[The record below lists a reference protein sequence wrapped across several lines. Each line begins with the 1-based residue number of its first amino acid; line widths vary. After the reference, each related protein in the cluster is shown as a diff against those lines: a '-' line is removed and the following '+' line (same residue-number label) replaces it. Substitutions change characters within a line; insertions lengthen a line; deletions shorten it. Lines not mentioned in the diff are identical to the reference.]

1 MKPNNAGKDMQFRA
15 IFTNQKLKQN
25 ERTQDAVGMQ
35 ALSVLY
41 MTQLKAI
48 SQQ

>member
-1 MKPNNAGKDMQFRA
+1 MKPNNAGKEIWLRA
-15 IFTNQKLKQN
+15 RTENQKLKQN
-25 ERTQDAVGMQ
+25 AKTQKADGME
-35 ALSVLY
+35 AFSVLY